1 MESETLYIKIS
12 VEEVCFCMGLQR
24 VGCDWA
30 TGYTHTNWKNNVI
43 MIEVK
48 HLFKNIQ
55 KKNPILQKYT
65 WHSIKDTIRVSDFL
79 FYNFIPGFILQ
90 NEIWTF

>member
-1 MESETLYIKIS
+1 
-12 VEEVCFCMGLQR
+12 MGLQR

-55 KKNPILQKYT
+55 KKIQFYKNIL
-65 WHSIKDTIRVSDFL
+65 DTV
-79 FYNFIPGFILQ
+79 
-90 NEIWTF
+90 